1 MILTI
6 VMVMTQR
13 LRLDPYIT
21 DVLMRDLIAH
31 DRAPSAFLVFLWL
44 WRNTH
49 ARGRTS
55 IGASLQDVA
64 RATGLSKSSVQ
75 NALRRLARRR
85 LVTAS
90 REGPTTASIYQV
102 NETWKR

>member
-1 MILTI
+1 MS
-6 VMVMTQR
+6 QR
-13 LRLDPYIT
+13 LKLDPYIT
-21 DVLMRDLIAH
+21 DVLMRDLAGH

-49 ARGRTS
+49 ARGKAS
-55 IGASLQDVA
+55 FGASLQDMS

-75 NALRRLARRR
+75 NAVGHLARRR
-85 LVTAS
+85 LLTAS
-90 REGPTTASIYQV
+90 RAGPTTAPIYQV

>member
-1 MILTI
+1 MLTI
-6 VMVMTQR
+6 VTTMIQR

-31 DRAPSAFLVFLWL
+31 DHAPSAFLVFLWL

-49 ARGRTS
+49 ARGRANV
-55 IGASLQDVA
+55 GASLQDIA

-75 NALRRLARRR
+75 NAMRRLARRR
-85 LVTAS
+85 LVSAS
-90 REGPTTASIYQV
+90 REGPTSASTYRV

>member
-1 MILTI
+1 MFTI
-6 VMVMTQR
+6 VTIMTQR

-31 DRAPSAFLVFLWL
+31 DHAPSAFLVFLWL

-49 ARGRTS
+49 ARGRAS
-55 IGASLQDVA
+55 VGASLQDVA

-75 NALRRLARRR
+75 NAIRRLARRR
-85 LVTAS
+85 LVSAN
-90 REGPTTASIYQV
+90 REGPTAASTYQV